1 MWFTILNKL
10 DTPDYLVHKLLWGFF
25 PEQQA
30 FQSERVFCYH
40 DAGDKIYMLSS
51 VEPKTECKKVSL
63 AAGQCVMFSMTASYN
78 RRPSGRDENGKRVY
92 YKQPDITH
100 PQQLKDW
107 LKRRLAD
114 TASIQ
119 FVDIKKLPPHSIAR
133 KDGRKMVW
141 PQHQFMG
148 TLSVHKPGELL
159 EIIGNGI
166 GAGCAFGLGAMILP
180 EVMK

>member
-1 MWFTILNKL
+1 MWITILNKL

-25 PEQQA
+25 PDQQVS
-30 FQSERVFCYH
+30 QSGRVFCYH

-51 VEPKTECKKVSL
+51 VEPKTECKKISL
-63 AAGQCVMFSMTASYN
+63 TADQCVMFSMSASYN

-92 YKQPDITH
+92 HKQPDITR

-107 LKRRLAD
+107 LQRRLAD

-119 FVDIKKLPPHSIAR
+119 FVDIKKLPPHSVAR
-133 KDGRKMVW
+133 KDGKKMVW

-148 TLSVHKPGELL
+148 TLNVHKPDEFL
-159 EIIGNGI
+159 EIIGKGI
-166 GAGCAFGLGAMILP
+166 GAGGAFGLGAMILP

>member
-1 MWFTILNKL
+1 MWITVLNKL
-10 DTPDYLVHKLLWGFF
+10 DTPDYLVHKMLWGFF
-25 PEQQA
+25 PDQQA
-30 FQSERVFCYH
+30 DHSSRSFCYH

-63 AAGQCVMFSMTASYN
+63 TAGQCVMFSMSASYN
-78 RRPSGRDENGKRVY
+78 RRPCGRDENGKRVY
-92 YKQPDITH
+92 YKQPDITS
-100 PQQLKDW
+100 PQQLKEW
-107 LKRRLAD
+107 LQRRLGD

-119 FVDIKKLPPHSIAR
+119 FVDIKKLPPHSVAR
-133 KDGRKMVW
+133 KDGKKMVW
-141 PQHQFMG
+141 PQNQFMG
-148 TLSVHKPGELL
+148 TLSVHNPDAFL